1 MALSGT
7 GPIKMSQIKTELGSS
22 SNSLRAYSAAAGK
35 SAPDS
40 MSEFFG
46 YSASPAPAVTPSPA
60 APSPAV
66 TPSPAAPSPAVTP
79 SPAAPSP
86 AVTPSPAA
94 PSPAVTPSVTYYSFS
109 LGYNVG
115 DPGTACNATRTNYY
129 STCSTLTNSCVLR
142 TSSGGAFAANGYY
155 SNGTTAWYVE
165 GNGFINTTSACPG
178 PAPSPSVSPVVYYDY
193 VKCAGAGAYERPI
206 YTVQITGDA
215 PNSLTIAGAC
225 FSPFDGISYSGT
237 ANYPVR
243 AYSSTGCAC
252 D

>member
-35 SAPDS
+35 SAPDV

-46 YSASPAPAVTPSPA
+46 YSASPAPAVTPAPG

-66 TPSPAAPSPAVTP
+66 TPAPVAPSPAV
-79 SPAAPSP
+79 APS
-86 AVTPSPAA
+86 
-94 PSPAVTPSVTYYSFS
+94 VTPSVTYYSFS
-109 LGYNVG
+109 LGYDAG
-115 DPGTACNATRTNYY
+115 DAGTACNATRTNYY

-142 TSSGGAFAANGYY
+142 TSSGGAFAADGYY

-165 GNGFINTTSACPG
+165 GNGFINTTSACP
-178 PAPSPSVSPVVYYDY
+178 APSPSPSPSPIYYYDY
-193 VKCAGAGAYERPI
+193 VRCTGRGAYEAPI
-206 YTVQITGDA
+206 FTVQITGDA
-215 PNSLTIAGAC
+215 PNSLTIAGTC
-225 FSPFDGISYSGT
+225 FSQFDGIGYTGT

-243 AYSSTGCAC
+243 AYTATGCAC

>member
-1 MALSGT
+1 MPLSPSGT
-7 GPIKMSQIKTELGSS
+7 IKMSQIKTELGSS

-35 SAPDS
+35 STPDS
-40 MSEFFG
+40 IKEFLG
-46 YSASPAPAVTPSPA
+46 YSASPA
-60 APSPAV
+60 PAV

-142 TSSGGAFAANGYY
+142 TSSGGAFAADGYY

-178 PAPSPSVSPVVYYDY
+178 PAPSPSPLPTTYYYDY
-193 VKCAGAGAYERPI
+193 VRCTGANAYESPI

-215 PNSLTIAGAC
+215 PASLTILSNC
-225 FSPFDGISYSGT
+225 FSQLDGAGYTGT

-243 AYSSTGCAC
+243 AYTATGCVC
-252 D
+252 GDPV